1 VPSTF
6 FLKPILIGLVI
17 IPISLALW
25 IFGNIRS
32 NYLSADG
39 NKKLSVVHSN
49 IIMIVILN
57 NFTIDVSDTSPLRW
71 FSATLVPAIISY
83 RGLKKQSLSVSGAV
97 LGKTDAEITSLF
109 WKNLKNFIHS
119 IS

>member
-1 VPSTF
+1 MARNNLLFTFQFLEKGNIFFPKMNKLEHTKFVPSTF

-39 NKKLSVVHSN
+39 NKKLYSCTFKYYNDCN
-49 IIMIVILN
+49 I
-57 NFTIDVSDTSPLRW
+57 
-71 FSATLVPAIISY
+71 
-83 RGLKKQSLSVSGAV
+83 
-97 LGKTDAEITSLF
+97 E
-109 WKNLKNFIHS
+109 
-119 IS
+119 